1 MLYAGLSLTGVGIIW
16 YIVHVIFYNRLLR
29 KYHPELFEN
38 SLWPRHSD
46 KRSKKAT
53 VVVTSGKRP
62 AWIVLFF
69 ILAITFIFFGIVIT
83 IVALIM
89 KLFQ

>member
-1 MLYAGLSLTGVGIIW
+1 MYTGLSLTGIGIIF
-16 YIVHVIFYNRLLR
+16 YIVHVILYNRLLI

-38 SLWPRHSD
+38 SLWSRHSD

-53 VVVTSGKRP
+53 FFVTSGKRP

-69 ILAITFIFFGIVIT
+69 ILAISFILFGIVIT